1 MRVGEQR
8 LVESVKNQILS
19 KLRMPT
25 DSKGCLYHTMSG
37 TGELTAM
44 ENDKT
49 ISQCGIKSGAIV
61 YFSMAISVQL
71 KIVTG
76 GNVIVDIQTSDTI
89 QEVKRKICV
98 RQGIPPKEQ
107 RLIFHGKLVEDNGA
121 VKDYG
126 IKNNDEL
133 YLIRRVCQYDLLISN
148 SCTGRDLTVK
158 VEPSNTIMDVKVA
171 IAKSEQIPI
180 HQQQLMFH
188 NQLLDDS
195 KTIKH
200 YAIGRGCKVTLDVH
214 AYQRH
219 SGQIFIRTLVGKTIT
234 VDIGVYDTVAKV
246 KSAIECKEGI
256 PPSQQKLTFM
266 GKTLRNGTIDT
277 YGVQRESTLDLSL
290 CIRGGA
296 NGSRCMKISIKKTK
310 GGTGFKIEVASAN
323 TIAELKRKVQTHEK
337 IPPDQQQLIFAGKV
351 LEDYQTLEY
360 YNIESEATLHLFVR
374 RPGERRITVK
384 SRTNREICRFNEVPS
399 KPIQSLIST
408 IEDME
413 GIPRSY
419 QRLIF
424 NGEELD
430 HQKLL
435 SDYKFV
441 SDRQN
446 IVHLEFIG
454 PIQVFIHIHCGMERA
469 TVERFDKRISMRASE
484 EMKVSALKTCI
495 EHREKI
501 PVYLQTLLYEGKVI
515 DDCNTLKNYSIG
527 DKSTVCLSLE
537 RAYQVQLSLM
547 VKTPSK
553 TLQNLPK
560 FHLHTRIEEVKQSI
574 QELMDATH
582 CPTDGADNF
591 PIEQWN
597 LFYGDVLLNN
607 DKSLRDYMVTDGSTL
622 YLLPPEEFPV
632 FVQAT
637 IDGTFTSIFV
647 GVKKKNTIKMLKNR
661 MRTKI
666 PVEHSLY
673 LSSVLLNDS
682 KTVEECRITPACTLN
697 SVCPKEIPIS
707 IKTRHTTVSFGVI
720 PSKPV
725 ATIMEMITRN
735 PEIGV
740 PQDKQRLLHHH
751 QVISEGTELQEKSI
765 KDCHISAGNTL
776 TLVVMPNE
784 LELYITTSR
793 GSTLTLVCH
802 VNDRIRDMKEVIE
815 EIEEIPLEN
824 QILPFSD
831 DEKTLKKEDIK
842 CGTHLDVGKRRML
855 YTSLLGSFIMSFTL
869 ICTDIE
875 Q

>member
-8 LVESVKNQILS
+8 LVESLKNQILS

-25 DSKGCLYHTMSG
+25 DSNGCLYQTMSE

-44 ENDKT
+44 EDNKT
-49 ISQCGIKSGAIV
+49 IRQCGIKSGAIL
-61 YFSMAISVQL
+61 YFSMEISVQL

-76 GNVIVDIQTSDTI
+76 GNNVIVDIQTSDTI
-89 QEVKRKICV
+89 QEVKQKIHV
-98 RQGIPPKEQ
+98 RVGIPPEEQ
-107 RLIFHGKLVEDNGA
+107 RLIFHGKLVEDSGA
-121 VKDYG
+121 VQDYG

-133 YLIRRVCQYDLLISN
+133 YMIRRICQYDLLVSN
-148 SCTGRDLTVK
+148 SSTCHDLTVK

-171 IAKSEQIPI
+171 IAKLEQIPI

-188 NQLLDDS
+188 NQLLDDG
-195 KTIKH
+195 KTVKH
-200 YAIGRGCKVTLDVH
+200 YGIGRRCKVTLAVH
-214 AYQRH
+214 AYQYT
-219 SGQIFIRTLVGKTIT
+219 GQIFIRTLVGKIIT
-234 VDIGVYDTVAKV
+234 VDIGVNNTVAKV
-246 KSAIECKEGI
+246 KSVIESKEGI
-256 PPSQQKLTFM
+256 PPNQQKLTYM
-266 GKTLRNGTIDT
+266 GKILRNGTLGT
-277 YGVQRESTLDLSL
+277 YGVQKESTLDLSL

-323 TIAELKRKVQTHEK
+323 TIAELKRKIQTHEK

-351 LEDYQTLEY
+351 LEDYQTLES
-360 YNIESEATLHLFVR
+360 YNIESDATLHLFVR

-384 SRTNREICRFNEVPS
+384 TRTNREICRFNEVPS

-413 GIPRSY
+413 GIPKSY

-430 HQKLL
+430 HQKSL

-446 IVHLEFIG
+446 IVYLEFIG
-454 PIQVFIHIHCGMERA
+454 PIQVFIHILSGMESA

-515 DDCNTLKNYSIG
+515 DNCNTLKNYSIC
-527 DKSTVCLSLE
+527 DKSVICLSLE
-537 RAYQVQLSLM
+537 KAYHVQLSIT

-560 FHLHTRIEEVKQSI
+560 FHLHTTIEEVKQSI
-574 QELMDATH
+574 QEVMDSSH
-582 CPTDGADNF
+582 CPTDGADKS
-591 PIEQWN
+591 PIEQHR
-597 LFYGDVLLNN
+597 LFYNNVLLDN

-647 GVKKKNTIKMLKNR
+647 GAKKENTIRMLKNK

-666 PVEHSLY
+666 PVDHSLY

-682 KTVEECRITPACTLN
+682 KTVERCRITPACTLN
-697 SVCPKEIPIS
+697 SVYPKEIPIS

-725 ATIMEMITRN
+725 ASIMEMITRN

-740 PQDKQRLLHHH
+740 PQNKQRLLYHH
-751 QVISEGTELQEKSI
+751 QVLSEGTELQEKSI

-802 VNDRIRDMKEVIE
+802 TDDRIRDVKAVVE
-815 EIEEIPLEN
+815 EIEGIPVEN

-842 CGTHLDVGKRRML
+842 CGTHLDVGKMCMCINFKILPMHYYCKR
-855 YTSLLGSFIMSFTL
+855 
-869 ICTDIE
+869 
-875 Q
+875 